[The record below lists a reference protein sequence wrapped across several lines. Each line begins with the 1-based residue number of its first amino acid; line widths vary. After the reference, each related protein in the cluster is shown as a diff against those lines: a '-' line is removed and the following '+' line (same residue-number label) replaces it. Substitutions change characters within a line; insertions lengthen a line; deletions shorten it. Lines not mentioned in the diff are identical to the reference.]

1 MGIINERYRAT
12 KSTSGQRI
20 SATAL
25 TSTWIFYY
33 LLLSIF
39 PWDIYDHPDFFS
51 FSTFFLFIRL
61 FNFVRH
67 DTRPTSHGKRAAL
80 EHVPPVYLELN
91 AFSSISIALS
101 SISFFLYTA
110 DLFPGHEKSDRQS
123 GETLSRP
130 HSDMLI
136 DVGEGA
142 CPFFLYFVIYLV
154 HTPRRWSCCVMIDW
168 RSPDHRKMRGLLTF
182 ASLYSTLAWCV
193 MIWML

>member
-1 MGIINERYRAT
+1 MILCNEKHERTTHFSNGLDEHLDFLLPYTINFPL
-12 KSTSGQRI
+12 G
-20 SATAL
+20 
-25 TSTWIFYY
+25 Y
-33 LLLSIF
+33 LR
-39 PWDIYDHPDFFS
+39 PPR
-51 FSTFFLFIRL
+51 FLFFFDL
-61 FNFVRH
+61 FLVYTTFYFVRH

-110 DLFPGHEKSDRQS
+110 DLFSGHEKSDRRS
-123 GETLSRP
+123 GEMLSRP
-130 HSDMLI
+130 RPDMLI

-182 ASLYSTLAWCV
+182 ASLYSTPAWCV

>member
-1 MGIINERYRAT
+1 MIPCNEEHEWT
-12 KSTSGQRI
+12 THFSNG
-20 SATAL
+20 L
-25 TSTWIFYY
+25 
-33 LLLSIF
+33 
-39 PWDIYDHPDFFS
+39 DEHPDFHLYYFLSLGIFTTTPISFLLPPFS
-51 FSTFFLFIRL
+51 CLYDFLL
-61 FNFVRH
+61 YFVRH

-91 AFSSISIALS
+91 AFSSISIALL
-101 SISFFLYTA
+101 SISFPLYTA
-110 DLFPGHEKSDRQS
+110 DLFPGHEKSDRRL
-123 GETLSRP
+123 GEMLSRP
-130 HSDMLI
+130 HPDMLI

-142 CPFFLYFVIYLV
+142 SPFFLYFVIYLV